1 MKFVG
6 HYIISAPREA
16 VWNALN
22 DTKTLKACIPGC
34 HHIEWVDDKS
44 LEATIKVNLGV
55 AKPKFVGDLS
65 LSNVDPARSYTLSGQ
80 GRGGLLGLAKG
91 FADIELDDHGEGS
104 TLKFTAYGEV
114 SGSIE
119 KIGSKLV
126 SGTAQKVIDR
136 FFEHFA
142 EQFGA
147 TATPINSLE

>member
-6 HYIISAPREA
+6 HYIISASRTA
-16 VWNALN
+16 VWDALN
-22 DTKTLKACIPGC
+22 DTEVLKACIPGC
-34 HHIEWVDDKS
+34 HRIEWVDDAN

-91 FADIELDDHGEGS
+91 FADIELGDHSEGS
-104 TLKFTAYGEV
+104 TLLFEAYGEV

-126 SGTAQKVIDR
+126 SGTAQGVIDR

-147 TATPINSLE
+147 TAVPVE